1 MGQVF
6 PCGRYLRRGALLA
19 DSKKFEDKVDKAHG
33 KPRSRNE
40 QFTWSALAKVYPGKE
55 IEPIQAEL
63 SRTNSW
69 TNSTAFWSNDR
80 QMIASAF
87 TRTREIAYQ

>member
-6 PCGRYLRRGALLA
+6 PCGRFLRRGALLA
-19 DSKKFEDKVDKAHG
+19 DSEKFEDKVNKAPG
-33 KPRSRNE
+33 KPRLRNE
-40 QFTWSALAKVYPGKE
+40 QCTWSALAKVYPGKE
-55 IEPIQAEL
+55 IEPIQAAL
-63 SRTNSW
+63 SRTNSI
-69 TNSTAFWSNDR
+69 AFWSNDR

>member
-19 DSKKFEDKVDKAHG
+19 GSKKFEDKVNKAPG
-33 KPRSRNE
+33 MPRLRNE
-40 QFTWSALAKVYPGKE
+40 QFAWSALAQVYPGE

-63 SRTNSW
+63 SRTNFW
-69 TNSTAFWSNDR
+69 TNSIAFWSNDR

>member
-19 DSKKFEDKVDKAHG
+19 DSKKFEDKLNKAPG
-33 KPRSRNE
+33 KPRLRNE
-40 QFTWSALAKVYPGKE
+40 QFIWSALAKVYPEKE

-69 TNSTAFWSNDR
+69 TNSIALWSNDR

>member
-6 PCGRYLRRGALLA
+6 PCGRFLRRGALLA
-19 DSKKFEDKVDKAHG
+19 DSEKFEDKVNKAPG
-33 KPRSRNE
+33 KPRLRNE

-55 IEPIQAEL
+55 IEPIQAAL
-63 SRTNSW
+63 SRTNSI
-69 TNSTAFWSNDR
+69 AFWSNDR

>member
-19 DSKKFEDKVDKAHG
+19 DSKKFEDKLNKAPG
-33 KPRSRNE
+33 KPRLRNE

-55 IEPIQAEL
+55 IEPIQAAL
-63 SRTNSW
+63 SRTNSI
-69 TNSTAFWSNDR
+69 AFWSNDR